1 MVGIIVTGHG
11 NFASGITSA
20 LELIV
25 GPQVAYEAIDFTSLA
40 GTAELEKNMSSA
52 LERLRSREDVDGVL
66 VLCDLV
72 GGTPFKTAATLC
84 VPLGDVRVVA
94 GVNLGGLV
102 ECVTQRDAVTGLD
115 DLTKLAKDAMQ
126 ASVVQFELAAPEPE
140 EDDDFSDGI

>member
-25 GPQVAYEAIDFTSLA
+25 GPQDAYEAIDFTSLS
-40 GTAELEKNMSSA
+40 GTAELEKDMTAA
-52 LERLRSREDVDGVL
+52 LDGLRKREDVDGVL

-72 GGTPFKTAATLC
+72 GGTPFKTAATLG

-102 ECVTQRDAVTGLD
+102 ECATQRDAVTDVDALA
-115 DLTKLAKDAMQ
+115 KLAKDSMQ
-126 ASVVQFELAAPEPE
+126 ASVVEFELAAPEPE